1 MDLKRASKGWQ
12 IDSPAKIHPKIIFGA
27 GIHLTPTFVLKQ
39 NITHVINCAFDEH
52 SPFWFRRDNPDK
64 YVCLQA
70 IDSDASNITFWY
82 PKFEETLSKFLQQ
95 ENSIV
100 FVHCQCGVNRSAY
113 LVLLYA
119 CKKLNYSFEKV
130 ERSILLQRPCAF
142 ENPNFKKQVLE
153 YIKDGRS
160 V

>member
-39 NITHVINCAFDEH
+39 NITHVINCAYDEH

-100 FVHCQCGVNRSAY
+100 FVHCQCGINRSAFLTLMY
-113 LVLLYA
+113 VCDVFNYA
-119 CKKLNYSFEKV
+119 IGIA
-130 ERSILLQRPCAF
+130 ERSIIRQRPCALTNSAF
-142 ENPNFKKQVLE
+142 RKQVYDAIL
-153 YIKDGRS
+153 KKSD
-160 V
+160 